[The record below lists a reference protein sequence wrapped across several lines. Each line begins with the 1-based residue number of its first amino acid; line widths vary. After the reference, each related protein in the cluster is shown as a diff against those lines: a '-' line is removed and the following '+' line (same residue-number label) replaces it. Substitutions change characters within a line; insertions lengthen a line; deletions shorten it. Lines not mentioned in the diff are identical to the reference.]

1 MAWWPRLSSSSSGSS
16 SSKAGPDLLEIG
28 RIEKS
33 HGLKGEVVV
42 SLTTNMVDHRTA
54 PGAVLQTD
62 DGHLTIVRS
71 RPHGGRWLF
80 VFDGIDDRNSADALR
95 GTTLLA
101 EPLSSDGADP
111 GPPSPSASHGDEVV
125 AYVHELIGLHV
136 IDQHG
141 VDHGPV
147 TAVIDNPASD
157 LLELRDG
164 RLVPLTFYRGHDG
177 SDRTVRV
184 DVPVGLLDDD
194 ADVAD

>member
-1 MAWWPRLSSSSSGSS
+1 MAWWPRLSSSNSG
-16 SSKAGPDLLEIG
+16 AAPDLLEIG

-42 SLTTNMVDHRTA
+42 SLSTNMVDDRTA
-54 PGAVLQTD
+54 AGAVLRTD
-62 DGHLTIVRS
+62 GGQLTIVRS

-80 VFDGIDDRNSADALR
+80 VFDGVNDRDSADALR

-101 EPLSSDGADP
+101 EPLSSEGADP
-111 GPPSPSASHGDEVV
+111 GPPSPSANHGDEVV
-125 AYVHELIGLHV
+125 AFVHELIGLHV

-157 LLELRDG
+157 LLELNDG

-177 SDRTVRV
+177 ADRTVTV
-184 DVPVGLLDDD
+184 DVPIGLLDDAD